1 MSSELVLPASTRNI
15 LEGFGLFERH
25 PGLQLDKLSITGKQ
39 DVQKGSLEEVCKV
52 RGEPKLFEALSKK
65 RDDWLNNLSAVTWR
79 CRNTT
84 ALTLHLARASALE
97 NAGICLHPVY
107 GFAYLPGSGLK
118 GMARSYAETV
128 WFPAQYRAAKDG
140 VNPANEAER
149 DKARAAWEI
158 IEAVFGWAPHSND
171 RKEAWLPTNLIKREK
186 NSACSGGVVFH
197 DAWPLDWP
205 RLIVD
210 ITNNHHHN
218 YYQGN
223 DAPGDW
229 DNPIPVYFLAV
240 PPGTTF
246 SFAVSP
252 RVARAEDAKLLVE
265 KTQEWLLGALC
276 HQGAGAKTNS
286 GYGVFEPS
294 DGKAPALVPT
304 TRKSFEAT
312 LELVSPAFLA
322 GAQQTEDDCDLRTA
336 TLRGLLRWWWRTMHV
351 GFMDNK
357 TLKEL
362 ETAIWGDA
370 QTGGAVRTVVLP
382 INSPQPLQY
391 RKDDY
396 RQLKTREGKTRMGLD
411 YFAYG
416 MWAQGPRGRDRFYMP
431 EGAKWSLEIHARKS
445 VWNKREMPSEDV
457 LQQATCALWLL
468 SRFGGI
474 GSRGR
479 KGFGSLADVEV
490 DGISGLDDI
499 RRIAVELRFNLGL
512 RSEFDERLAESPNLY
527 QIIRINDIPAPQI
540 EPFDVLHQLSA
551 IAQGFADDNA
561 NKQIKMALGLP
572 RQIYGPRNEPLRLQ
586 DPHKH
591 KPPVNLEC
599 RKGERFASPVHYHL
613 TRRADGGLAVR
624 MVAFPSKYLP
634 SYEECRKFLEELQRH
649 LETNLPR
656 QLDSPTP
663 SRPSRRPT
671 YKPSPPLSSPAGSPV
686 SLAFG
691 DYVET
696 ILLEEKTKRGGWKA
710 KHEPTSMVG
719 PIQNTEDVPADKKP
733 GDIVELRVQ
742 IPKPHDFAFRWP
754 TEQDR
759 ERDSQAKKKRTGP
772 DRRGGRPGGWK
783 DRS

>member
-1 MSSELVLPASTRNI
+1 
-15 LEGFGLFERH
+15 
-25 PGLQLDKLSITGKQ
+25 
-39 DVQKGSLEEVCKV
+39 
-52 RGEPKLFEALSKK
+52 
-65 RDDWLNNLSAVTWR
+65 
-79 CRNTT
+79 
-84 ALTLHLARASALE
+84 
-97 NAGICLHPVY
+97 
-107 GFAYLPGSGLK
+107 
-118 GMARSYAETV
+118 
-128 WFPAQYRAAKDG
+128 
-140 VNPANEAER
+140 
-149 DKARAAWEI
+149 
-158 IEAVFGWAPHSND
+158 
-171 RKEAWLPTNLIKREK
+171 
-186 NSACSGGVVFH
+186 
-197 DAWPLDWP
+197 
-205 RLIVD
+205 
-210 ITNNHHHN
+210 
-218 YYQGN
+218 
-223 DAPGDW
+223 
-229 DNPIPVYFLAV
+229 
-240 PPGTTF
+240 
-246 SFAVSP
+246 
-252 RVARAEDAKLLVE
+252 
-265 KTQEWLLGALC
+265 
-276 HQGAGAKTNS
+276 
-286 GYGVFEPS
+286 
-294 DGKAPALVPT
+294 
-304 TRKSFEAT
+304 
-312 LELVSPAFLA
+312 PAFLA
-322 GAQQTEDDCDLRTA
+322 GAQQTEDDCDLRPA

-351 GFMDNK
+351 GYMDNN

-370 QTGGAVRTVVLP
+370 KTGGAVRIKVLP
-382 INSPQPLQY
+382 VNPLQPQRY
-391 RKDDY
+391 SKGAY
-396 RQLKTREGKTRMGLD
+396 KQLHDHAGKTRMGLD

-416 MWAQGPRGRDRFYMP
+416 MWAQGPKGRDRFYMP
-431 EGAKWSLEIHARKS
+431 EGAKWRLEIYARKS
-445 VWNKREMPSEDV
+445 KWNRANEVKIPAEDV
-457 LQQATCALWLL
+457 LHQATCALWLL

-527 QIIRINDIPAPQI
+527 QIIRMNDISAPQI

-613 TRRADGGLAVR
+613 TRRAEGGLAVR
-624 MVAFPSKYLP
+624 MVAFPSQYLP

-671 YKPSPPLSSPAGSPV
+671 YKPSPPLSSPAGSPA

-691 DYVET
+691 DYVEA

-759 ERDSQAKKKRTGP
+759 ERDRQAKQKRTGP